1 MFDQVIQTLLHLK
14 RHTPAHLLDKG
25 DLKTSRVRDFHET
38 PAEEV
43 FARGHEFWKIVYGE
57 AAPKIMNLLTTCGTP
72 DLAAAGK
79 MGYAFFLSH
88 TDILSASETM
98 FVTVSGAIVTDVSD
112 TTL

>member
-1 MFDQVIQTLLHLK
+1 M
-14 RHTPAHLLDKG
+14 
-25 DLKTSRVRDFHET
+25 
-38 PAEEV
+38 
-43 FARGHEFWKIVYGE
+43 
-57 AAPKIMNLLTTCGTP
+57 IMHLLTTCGTP

-112 TTL
+112 TSLSPLTNIFCPCMVVRMK